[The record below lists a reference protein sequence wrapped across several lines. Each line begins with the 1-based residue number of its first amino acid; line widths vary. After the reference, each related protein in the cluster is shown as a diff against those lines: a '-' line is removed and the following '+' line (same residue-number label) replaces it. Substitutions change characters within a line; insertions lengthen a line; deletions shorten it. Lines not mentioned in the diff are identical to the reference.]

1 MPLGGNQLS
10 QVVVGVFQHHEL
22 RIVSPLVPHPG
33 QSPVMVVGVGIESGL
48 RSRFAVIKCVINL
61 YQACDVLMG
70 IAVYFRFVAFSFAVC
85 MHTIHVLWPTV
96 KDILKSFLV
105 VPSR

>member
-33 QSPVMVVGVGIESGL
+33 QSPVMVVGVGIEPGL
-48 RSRFAVIKCVINL
+48 RGRFAVIKCVINL
-61 YQACDVLMG
+61 DQACDVVIG
-70 IAVYFRFVAFSFAVC
+70 VVVHFRLGGLLACCVHAC
-85 MHTIHVLWPTV
+85 
-96 KDILKSFLV
+96 D
-105 VPSR
+105 SRSLACR